1 MPVPT
6 ISIRTPHDNYVMPQ
20 DNQRLPDAIDVELDG
35 IGHLAVLYS
44 RRTAAE
50 LIAACR

>member
-1 MPVPT
+1 MC
-6 ISIRTPHDNYVMPQ
+6 IRDR
-20 DNQRLPDAIDVELDG
+20 DNQRLPGAIDVALDG